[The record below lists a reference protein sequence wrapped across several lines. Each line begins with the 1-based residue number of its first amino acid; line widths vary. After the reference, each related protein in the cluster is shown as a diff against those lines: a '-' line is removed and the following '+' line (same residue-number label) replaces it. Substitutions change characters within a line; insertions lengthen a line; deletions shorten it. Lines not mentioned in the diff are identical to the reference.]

1 MNVDAEI
8 VVEEADNVIAV
19 PVNSVN
25 RGNIVFVKDDG
36 TTHEN
41 DVTDIIRVIKINRVK
56 RTIRKLMTE
65 NKPKIK
71 TVSHSQAVCLL

>member
-8 VVEEADNVIAV
+8 VVEEADNAIAV

-36 TTHEN
+36 TTP
-41 DVTDIIRVIKINRVK
+41 
-56 RTIRKLMTE
+56 RK
-65 NKPKIK
+65 
-71 TVSHSQAVCLL
+71 